1 MATGGAWRATVQGV
15 TKESDTTDRATKQQR
30 ERLGA
35 VLDGELLQRPRGLR
49 EVLHHRL

>member
-15 TKESDTTDRATKQQR
+15 TKESDTRPATNQQR